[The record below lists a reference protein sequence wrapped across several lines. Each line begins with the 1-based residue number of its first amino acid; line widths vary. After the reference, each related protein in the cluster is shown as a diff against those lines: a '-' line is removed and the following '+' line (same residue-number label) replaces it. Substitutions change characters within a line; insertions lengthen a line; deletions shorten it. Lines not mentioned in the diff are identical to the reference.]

1 MHAWLILVLLAIS
14 WPASAGGI
22 AVSAQRQGEGY
33 AIQASASIA
42 ASTTVAWE
50 VLTDY
55 EALSG
60 YIPGMDS
67 SKVISR
73 SGDRVEVD
81 QRGEARLL
89 FFSFPVEVR
98 LVIEEF
104 PRDRIESRAVSG
116 NFRELDGEYRLES
129 QGAEVH
135 LAYAGHLTPDFDIP
149 PLIGTMLV
157 RRMVAQRFGALVG
170 EIQRRQQV
178 ADRQGMR
185 DNGN

>member
-1 MHAWLILVLLAIS
+1 MRACLILLFLAIS
-14 WPASAGGI
+14 LPASAGGME
-22 AVSAQRQGEGY
+22 VSAQRQGEGY
-33 AIQASASIA
+33 AVQAIASIA

-60 YIPGMDS
+60 YIPGMRS
-67 SKVISR
+67 SKVVSR
-73 SGDRVEVD
+73 DGDRVEVD
-81 QRGEARLL
+81 QHGEARLL
-89 FFSFPVEVR
+89 FFRFPVDVR
-98 LVIEEF
+98 LAIEEF
-104 PRDRIESRAVSG
+104 PRERIESHAVSG

-129 QGAEVH
+129 QGTEVR
-135 LAYAGHLTPDFDIP
+135 LAYAGRFTPDFDIP

-157 RRMVAQRFGALVG
+157 RRMLAQRFGALVG
-170 EIQRRQQV
+170 EIRRRQQV